1 MKRIT
6 KQEAIESFGK
16 ENVQAAISQGAYPTS
31 RVMYPSFENTEHIGK
46 DEYAGVPVTMDGCRL
61 TAFWYLSPEEESD
74 TDSFDLENKVEFYTE
89 QTF

>member
-46 DEYAGVPVTMDGCRL
+46 DEYAGVHVTMDGCRL

>member
-46 DEYAGVPVTMDGCRL
+46 NEYAGVPVTMDGCRL

-74 TDSFDLENKVEFYTE
+74 TDSFDLENKVEF
-89 QTF
+89 

>member
-46 DEYAGVPVTMDGCRL
+46 NEYAGVPVTMDGCRL

-74 TDSFDLENKVEFYTE
+74 TDSFDFENKVEFYTE

>member
-74 TDSFDLENKVEFYTE
+74 TDSFDLENKVEF
-89 QTF
+89 